1 MATEVRLA
9 VAGSGKTQE
18 IATRIKIQDAGVR
31 SLALTFTVNGQ
42 NEIYSRISANNN
54 ISHETIGWFTFLV
67 KHIVRPYLPAK
78 FPNINTCGLCFVD
91 SDGQIPKGRSGW
103 RYYFN
108 DEHQPYSTRL
118 GILAKLVLE
127 AAGGAPMRRLEG
139 IYDQIYI
146 DEFQD
151 LVGNDLVIL
160 EALMKSSISVF
171 ITGDVRQSVL
181 QTSRSDRLNREYRGV
196 HLVDWCREMEIQR
209 KCKVTQSSETSRF
222 NQRIADFSDQIHDPK
237 LNLPKTVSTQTQDTT
252 HDGVFLL
259 DSSEMQ
265 AYVNQ
270 WNPTILWS
278 RSSQRTLPEAES
290 MTFGRSKGITR
301 DRILIVGTAP
311 IGKWLKSKDLIPPK
325 SASGFYVATT
335 RARFSVAI
343 AMDKASKTYDKLHPD
358 FSNTVKYWKD
368 VKMF

>member
-18 IATRIKIQDAGVR
+18 IASRIEIQDSGVR

-42 NEIYSRISANNN
+42 NEIHSRISSNNSF
-54 ISHETIGWFTFLV
+54 SHETMGWFTFLL
-67 KHIVRPYLPAK
+67 KHVVRPYLPAV
-78 FPNINTCGLCFVD
+78 FPNIITRGLCFVD
-91 SDGQIPKGRSGW
+91 SDSQIPKGRSGW
-103 RYYFN
+103 RYYIN

-118 GILAKLVLE
+118 GILAKKVLRAAKE
-127 AAGGAPMRRLEG
+127 APIRRLEE

-160 EALMKSSISVF
+160 EALMESSISVF

-181 QTSRSDRLNREYRGV
+181 QTSRSDRLNHEYRGV
-196 HLVDWCREMEIQR
+196 NLVDWVR
-209 KCKVTQSSETSRF
+209 KKEKQQKCAVTYSNETSRF
-222 NQRIADFSDQIHDPK
+222 NQIIADFSDQIHDPK
-237 LNLPKTVSTQTQDTT
+237 LTLPNTISTQTRETL

-259 DSSEMQ
+259 DSNSIQ
-265 AYVNQ
+265 AYVDR

-278 RSSQRTLPEAES
+278 RSSQRTLPEAEL
-290 MTFGRSKGITR
+290 MTFGASKGLTR
-301 DRILIVGTAP
+301 DRILIIGTGS
-311 IGKWLKSKDLIPPK
+311 IKKWLKSKDLLLPK

-343 AMDKASKTYDKLHPD
+343 AIDKATATYDKLHPD
-358 FSNTVKYWKD
+358 FSNSVTFWRNEH
-368 VKMF
+368 